1 MTESILKRQSNAPP
15 ECVLVAGASGGI
27 GQAFCLQLAEQFP
40 SITLIRLARDT
51 AKLVKLRVP
60 TQDIAFDITDSISIN
75 NALKIL
81 PENVNIDW
89 VFIATGWLHDDIFHP
104 EKTWRSLEADHL
116 LHAFTVNAI
125 GLTLLVKQLLAKL
138 NPNHSTTI
146 GILSARVGS
155 ISDNQI
161 GGWHSYRAS
170 KTALN
175 MLIKNFA
182 IELKRMKRPTIVV
195 GLQPGTTD
203 TPLSEPFK
211 RNVAP
216 DHLQTPEFTARHLI
230 HVMQCLAAED
240 SGQLFDYAGVCFTP

>member
-89 VFIATGWLHDDIFHP
+89 VFIATGWLHDDILHP
-104 EKTWRSLEADHL
+104 EKT
-116 LHAFTVNAI
+116 
-125 GLTLLVKQLLAKL
+125 
-138 NPNHSTTI
+138 
-146 GILSARVGS
+146 
-155 ISDNQI
+155 
-161 GGWHSYRAS
+161 
-170 KTALN
+170 
-175 MLIKNFA
+175 
-182 IELKRMKRPTIVV
+182 
-195 GLQPGTTD
+195 
-203 TPLSEPFK
+203 
-211 RNVAP
+211 
-216 DHLQTPEFTARHLI
+216 
-230 HVMQCLAAED
+230 
-240 SGQLFDYAGVCFTP
+240 